1 MVLRQWIMLQT
12 QALAEKQSAFYSAQ
26 RQLKMCRQTLESK
39 EVYLTLLQKK
49 AANLEEKVQGFVQ
62 REAQLESMAGKVHN
76 AH

>member
-1 MVLRQWIMLQT
+1 MLQT